1 MTALPARLLIVRFS
15 SLGDIVLTAPVTRA
29 FRQAFPGAEIVF
41 ATRAIYEPLAI
52 QLPGVNRVLSF
63 EPRQGL
69 WPLIRQVRRERFD
82 ALIDL
87 HANLRSRWLAA
98 LGGAGRTVRY
108 NKRHLARMAMTRG
121 MRRSIPSRH
130 TVDLYL
136 DTLTPFGIPAFDRLP
151 ALMLSD
157 TARDE
162 VATRLQAHGIL
173 PGDRILGLAPGA
185 SSPPKRWP
193 AHYFAQAADHFAE
206 VRHTRTLLIGSPHD
220 REAAQGVLTAMKS
233 PVIDWTG
240 ALGLSLLPA
249 AIQRCQALI
258 SNDSGSMHIAAAVGV
273 PVVGLFGP
281 THPCLGFAPTG
292 PSSIAI
298 SLDLPCSPC
307 SLHGD
312 RPCHLKTH
320 ACLETLTAAD
330 VIGDLDRLFTAPDRI
345 KS

>member
-1 MTALPARLLIVRFS
+1 MTAPARLLIVRFS
-15 SLGDIVLTAPVTRA
+15 SLGDIVLTSPVTRA
-29 FRQAFPGAEIVF
+29 LRQAFPGAEIVF
-41 ATRAIYEPLAI
+41 ATKAVYEPLAI

-63 EPRQGL
+63 ESRQGL
-69 WPLIRQVRRERFD
+69 WPLIGQVRREQFD
-82 ALIDL
+82 SVVDL
-87 HANLRSRWLAA
+87 HANLRSRWLTA
-98 LGGAGRTVRY
+98 LSGAGSAVRY
-108 NKRHLARMAMTRG
+108 NKRRLARMGMTWG

-130 TVDLYL
+130 TIDLYL
-136 DTLTPFGIPAFDRLP
+136 DTLTPFGIRVDDRLP

-162 VATRLQAHGIL
+162 VAIRLQAHGIR
-173 PGDRILGLAPGA
+173 PVDRILGLAPGA

-193 AHYFAQAADHFAE
+193 PRYFAQAADHFAE
-206 VRHTRTLLIGSPHD
+206 VRNTRTLLIGGPGD
-220 REAAQGVLTAMKS
+220 RETVQAVMAAMKS
-233 PVIDWTG
+233 SVIDWTS
-240 ALGLSLLPA
+240 ALDLSLLPA

-258 SNDSGSMHIAAAVGV
+258 SNDSGPMHIAAAVGA

-281 THPCLGFAPTG
+281 THPCLGFAPPG
-292 PSSIAI
+292 PRSIPL

-320 ACLETLTAAD
+320 ACLETLTAAG
-330 VIGDLDRLFTAPDRI
+330 VIRAVDRLFTGPDLI